1 MPGEVLSALAEF
13 AGQTVTAAAI
23 TDSWE
28 SVRSRFARLFGRSDA
43 RRTEIAEGW
52 LAQTRE
58 QLAAAVPSAAEQVRR
73 AAAARWAGRF
83 ADLLD
88 EDAAVE
94 AELRA
99 LVEEVAAEL
108 PAGAVAAAGYSVAAG
123 RDVRITA
130 SGGSVAAGVIH
141 GNVALSDPYV
151 EGSGASLAAPGGWNL
166 APGSVAIDRGG
177 TAIGTLT
184 YQRRLPAAGLP
195 VRLAPRPAFLAGRE
209 ELLAE
214 IDARLAPDPGRA
226 EPRVAVLCGLGGAG
240 KTSVAVEYAYRQLGE
255 VGVCWQ
261 FAAEDPGVLA
271 AQFAVL
277 AAQLGARDLMDARDP
292 VAAVHAVLARAQAE
306 WLLVFDNAPDLA
318 AVEAFLPPAGPGR
331 VLITSQSQHWPAGW
345 AVQVPALDPAVAAQL
360 LVARTGDADQSAAL
374 QLAEELGGLPLA
386 LEQAAAY
393 MQATG
398 TPLIRYLPLY
408 RARQAELLA
417 RGEATGHRE
426 HMAATLGLAL
436 ARLGQDAPAAARL
449 LRLLAFLAPEPVPLG
464 LLLARQD
471 TAEGLGARAVEALGP
486 VLGDPL
492 AAGDALTALRR
503 YSLVSQLGDGLV
515 QVHRLVQAVTR
526 AQLTAPEA
534 GQWQEAAV
542 AVVEA
547 AVPDDGQLPGA
558 WPTFAVL
565 LPHVR
570 AVLDLTSGGIWQM
583 AQYLGYSG
591 SYPAARDLFVL
602 IADAYRGSEDYGPEH
617 PATLNARANLA
628 RWTGAAG
635 DAAGARDQY
644 TALLPIYERVL
655 GPEHPATLAT
665 RHNLAY
671 YTGLTGDAAGA
682 RDQFAA
688 LLPVYER
695 VLGSEH
701 PATLNARA
709 NLAYWTGAAGDAAGA
724 RDQYTALL
732 PILER
737 VQGPEHP
744 DTLTTRTNLARWTG
758 RAGDAA
764 DARDQ
769 YSALLPVCERVLGPE
784 HLDTLN
790 ARTNLTYWTERA
802 KAAGLWSPEAEL
814 MGNTEKVRLEF
825 VGHSREADAELSQD
839 LMAWLRADPGLSGVF
854 VEQDSSHL
862 EDASLAVTLVPGAV
876 LTAFVRALAAWMNAH
891 RLGNYLI
898 RVNSSRQTTEL
909 WSGADATDTERDLLA
924 AFTGPGMFESSAPQG
939 GSFARLIGSDY
950 FDTAAAAM
958 AAAFRNESDG
968 PRDPEPGEADASMIP
983 VTIYLSDGAVHRQVE
998 AAVEELLATSGL
1010 QIESRDDP
1018 IAGSWFRRMWATVK
1032 AAANSPA
1039 AREGA
1044 LIAAHVVETRT
1055 VLSQDA
1061 AVTATLLQNLGPVL
1075 GALQP
1080 TKDAVI
1086 RAGALLIVKTDWVV
1100 HVYQLTAAQQAVLDL
1115 SPQLPRS
1122 PHEIIAAL
1130 NLTAEDHQGNG
1141 RPELT

>member
-655 GPEHPATLAT
+655 GPEHP
-665 RHNLAY
+665 
-671 YTGLTGDAAGA
+671 
-682 RDQFAA
+682 
-688 LLPVYER
+688 
-695 VLGSEH
+695 
-701 PATLNARA
+701 
-709 NLAYWTGAAGDAAGA
+709 
-724 RDQYTALL
+724 
-732 PILER
+732 
-737 VQGPEHP
+737 